1 MAKDFLRTVVNG
13 VVSDTNLGA
22 DIDQFASIKSF
33 SGADINVVYLIPDT
47 GFGNKK
53 SMKISAELQTITIS
67 SATSTLPVRRLGES
81 KPKSYTKGARTFAGT
96 MIFAVVNQD
105 PFQEL
110 FAIDVLNST
119 SSINDGKWHVD
130 QMPPFDIVI
139 TAINEAGVGGVQII
153 NGVTITNWGVAYSV
167 DDMYTEST
175 YSYVAEY
182 VSPFV
187 VNPNYNE
194 FLKIVSKL
202 KPLIKTP
209 DDIANNVFVELMKV
223 PKQGYTQ
230 IDSNNPL
237 NAKII
242 PNSTNLIEIFNS
254 SKAVPKSFGLYNS
267 DPGFS
272 ASILEYWYNLIHNQ
286 VNKITQSNING

>member
-1 MAKDFLRTVVNG
+1 MPKDFLRSIVNG
-13 VVSDTNLGA
+13 TVSDISLGA
-22 DIDQFASIKSF
+22 DLDQFASIKSF

-81 KPKSYTKGARTFAGT
+81 KPKTYTKGARTFAGS
-96 MIFAVVNQD
+96 MIFAVINQD

-110 FAIDVLNST
+110 FALDVLNFSP
-119 SSINDGKWHVD
+119 SINDGKWHVD
-130 QMPPFDIVI
+130 QMPPFDIII
-139 TAINEAGVGGVQII
+139 TATNEAGLGGVQVI

-175 YSYVAEY
+175 YSYIAEY

-187 VNPNYNE
+187 ANPNYNE

-209 DDIANNVFVELMKV
+209 DDVANNVFVDFLKV
-223 PKQGYTQ
+223 PTQGYAE
-230 IDSNNPL
+230 INPNLPL

-254 SKAVPKSFGLYNS
+254 SKPPKSFGLYNT
-267 DPGFS
+267 DPAFS
-272 ASILEYWYNLIHNQ
+272 ATILEYWYNLINNQ
-286 VNKITQSNING
+286 VNKITNTNING